1 MLDLPTTEIIEP
13 VFFTYFPQKCYNG
26 TCLKKEGI
34 RMTEDYLHE
43 IKVFE
48 NYEMALFEKRHVVV
62 SSKVVESSLNYYGN
76 AHGGYLFTMCDQVAG
91 LTAISTGF
99 DAVTMQSSIN
109 YMRAGRLEDCLTIE
123 GFCVHDGR
131 STKIIEVTISNQ
143 RQEAVA
149 KAIFTMYVTGEHQ
162 SKSQKKS

>member
-1 MLDLPTTEIIEP
+1 
-13 VFFTYFPQKCYNG
+13 
-26 TCLKKEGI
+26 
-34 RMTEDYLHE
+34 MTEDYLHE

-109 YMRAGRLEDCLTIE
+109 YMRAGRMEDALTIE
-123 GFCVHDGR
+123 GIYVHDGR

-162 SKSQKKS
+162 SKSQKQS

>member
-1 MLDLPTTEIIEP
+1 
-13 VFFTYFPQKCYNG
+13 
-26 TCLKKEGI
+26 
-34 RMTEDYLHE
+34 MTEDYLHE

-162 SKSQKKS
+162 SKSQKQS

>member
-1 MLDLPTTEIIEP
+1 
-13 VFFTYFPQKCYNG
+13 
-26 TCLKKEGI
+26 
-34 RMTEDYLHE
+34 MTEDYLHE

-162 SKSQKKS
+162 SKSQKES

>member
-1 MLDLPTTEIIEP
+1 
-13 VFFTYFPQKCYNG
+13 
-26 TCLKKEGI
+26 
-34 RMTEDYLHE
+34 MTEDYLHE

-48 NYEMALFEKRHVVV
+48 NYEMALFEKSHVVV

>member
-1 MLDLPTTEIIEP
+1 
-13 VFFTYFPQKCYNG
+13 
-26 TCLKKEGI
+26 
-34 RMTEDYLHE
+34 MTEDYLHE

-48 NYEMALFEKRHVVV
+48 NYEMALFEKGHVVV
-62 SSKVVESSLNYYGN
+62 SSLNYYGN

-162 SKSQKKS
+162 SKSQKQS

>member
-1 MLDLPTTEIIEP
+1 
-13 VFFTYFPQKCYNG
+13 
-26 TCLKKEGI
+26 
-34 RMTEDYLHE
+34 MTDDYLHE

-48 NYEMALFEKRHVVV
+48 NYEMALFEKGHVVV

-76 AHGGYLFTMCDQVAG
+76 AHGGYLFTLCDQIAG

-109 YMRAGRLEDCLTIE
+109 YMRAGRLKDALTIE
-123 GFCVHDGR
+123 GICVHDGR
-131 STKIIEVTISNQ
+131 TTKIIEVTISNQ
-143 RQEAVA
+143 QQEAVA

-162 SKSQKKS
+162 SKSQKIS

>member
-1 MLDLPTTEIIEP
+1 
-13 VFFTYFPQKCYNG
+13 
-26 TCLKKEGI
+26 
-34 RMTEDYLHE
+34 MTEDYLHE

>member
-1 MLDLPTTEIIEP
+1 
-13 VFFTYFPQKCYNG
+13 
-26 TCLKKEGI
+26 
-34 RMTEDYLHE
+34 MTEDYLHE

-162 SKSQKKS
+162 TTKKES